1 MVTGS
6 IYHLD
11 MGKVYGSIDGRLRAF
26 IEAQHLFFVATAPSG
41 DDGHVNVSPKGLDS
55 FRILDD
61 QTVAYLDFVG
71 SGVESIAH
79 LGQNRR
85 ICIMFCA
92 FDGPPTIV
100 RLHGRGEVIEPQH
113 DAFDDLLPLF
123 PAAIPGSVRSVI
135 RVSLTR
141 IGDSCG
147 YGVPLMRYERDR
159 TQLAAWAERQGP
171 IGLEQYQ
178 RDKNARSI
186 DGGPGLLWTTR
197 AETNRSD

>member
-6 IYHLD
+6 IYHLG
-11 MGKVYGSIDGRLRAF
+11 MGKVYDSIDGRLRAF
-26 IEAQHLFFVATAPSG
+26 IEAQHVFFVATAPSG

-79 LGQNRR
+79 LGQNSR

-113 DAFDDLLPLF
+113 GRFDELRPLF
-123 PAAIPGSVRSVI
+123 PAATPGSVRSVI

-147 YGVPLMRYERDR
+147 YGVPLMRYEGDR
-159 TQLAAWAERQGP
+159 TQLTAWAGRKGP

-186 DGGPGLLWTTR
+186 DGSRGLQWTALTDTT
-197 AETNRSD
+197 EPT